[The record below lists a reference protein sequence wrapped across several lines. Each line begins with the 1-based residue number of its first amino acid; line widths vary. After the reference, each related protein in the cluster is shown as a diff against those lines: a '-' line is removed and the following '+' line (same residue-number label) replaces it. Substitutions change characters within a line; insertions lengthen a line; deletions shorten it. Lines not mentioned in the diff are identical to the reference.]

1 MDIMSGFKK
10 GETRPQYSMML
21 EEVEQGNIG
30 LILFSEFSRLARNA
44 TDLLESINYL
54 EKRSISVFQK
64 QNLWV
69 RDDTKDLGSIILLHI
84 LAVMSAY
91 EIELFAER
99 SVSGKITKVLTG
111 QGGGDERAYGYMHD
125 KNKKL

>member
-1 MDIMSGFKK
+1 
-10 GETRPQYSMML
+10 MML

-44 TDLLESINYL
+44 TDLLESINYFR
-54 EKRSISVFQK
+54 EKGVYLYFQK

-99 SVSGKITKVLTG
+99 SVSGKINESVNG
-111 QGGGDERAYGYMHD
+111 ARWWR
-125 KNKKL
+125 